1 MYPKIKDREQ
11 DIAMLISMRQTLVLK
26 WIKEVNIEIEK
37 AKKEINLSKIL
48 DLRLLKDGLIRLKD
62 ESY

>member
-1 MYPKIKDREQ
+1 
-11 DIAMLISMRQTLVLK
+11 MLISMRQILVLK

>member
-37 AKKEINLSKIL
+37 AKKEINFSKIL

>member
-1 MYPKIKDREQ
+1 LYPKIKDREQ

-48 DLRLLKDGLIRLKD
+48 DLRLLKDTLIRLKD

>member
-1 MYPKIKDREQ
+1 
-11 DIAMLISMRQTLVLK
+11 MLISMRQTLVLK

>member
-1 MYPKIKDREQ
+1 
-11 DIAMLISMRQTLVLK
+11 MLISMRQTLVLK

-48 DLRLLKDGLIRLKD
+48 DLRLLKDGLIRLKN

>member
-1 MYPKIKDREQ
+1 M
-11 DIAMLISMRQTLVLK
+11 MISMRQTLVLK

-48 DLRLLKDGLIRLKD
+48 ELRLLKDGLIRLME